1 MSDNEFDVYDYDD
14 VEESR
19 SGSDDG
25 STLSEYEDEDNDETR
40 NNSG

>member
-1 MSDNEFDVYDYDD
+1 MMSDDEFDVYDYDD

-25 STLSEYEDEDNDETR
+25 STSSEYEDEDD
-40 NNSG
+40 